1 MFNEHANWRR
11 KCTILCVCFF
21 FGVVNKAHAALV
33 MVVRCC
39 CYCRFYRRQITYEN
53 VYPSTRTPHLV
64 RLRRSTMPRNRQAR
78 MSANEQPAQLWIHER
93 SERKKKRETFIFDKY
108 ESSTFRTHIFHIELI
123 KISFESKLLLPRWAR
138 CSLFIKLNLWNIR
151 SIYLLLTFDEV
162 DYSIARRC
170 SLSIAMPMPM
180 TWSLTHNYYSRCIK
194 FIIK

>member
-64 RLRRSTMPRNRQAR
+64 RLRRSTMPRHRQAR

-93 SERKKKRETFIFDKY
+93 SERKIKEKHLYLTNTNRLRSAHTYSILNWLK
-108 ESSTFRTHIFHIELI
+108 FHLNRNCCCCAELVVH
-123 KISFESKLLLPRWAR
+123 
-138 CSLFIKLNLWNIR
+138 CSLNWIYEIYDQFI
-151 SIYLLLTFDEV
+151 
-162 DYSIARRC
+162 
-170 SLSIAMPMPM
+170 
-180 TWSLTHNYYSRCIK
+180 YYSHLTKSTTALLDVARYPLRCRCRWHGRSHT
-194 FIIK
+194 IIIHGA